1 MLRQIGFIGLGTM
14 GSGMAKNLVKAGYP
28 LNVYNRSLEKA
39 EGLGKIGAF
48 VAKSPKEVS
57 ARSGAIITMLSDS
70 SAVEDVIL
78 GDNGVLEGIRKGS
91 VIVDCST
98 ISPRVSVKI
107 ANEAEKKGVEMLDA
121 PVAGSKRQAEEGTL
135 IFLVGGKK
143 QVYEDNM
150 QILKAMGKS
159 SFYIGQNGM
168 GSYMK
173 LVMNMINAINLQA
186 LAEALVF
193 GMKAGINPDLM
204 VEIINSTGAR
214 SGGSEAKGKSM
225 IRGNYETAFALKL
238 MCKDMNLVREETR
251 NLDVPAPTASI
262 VNELYTM
269 AKVKGKA
276 DLDYS
281 VIMEVMKEMAGIGQK
296 Q

>member
-1 MLRQIGFIGLGTM
+1 
-14 GSGMAKNLVKAGYP
+14 MAKNLVKAGYP

-39 EGLGKIGAF
+39 EGLEKIGAF

-70 SAVEDVIL
+70 PAVENVIL

-150 QILKAMGKS
+150 QILKAMGKN

-193 GMKAGINPDLM
+193 GMKAGIDPDLM
-204 VEIINSTGAR
+204 VEIINFTGAR

-225 IRGNYETAFALKL
+225 IKGNYETAFALKL

-251 NLDVPAPTASI
+251 NLDVPTPTTSI

-269 AKVKGKA
+269 AKVKGKS

-281 VIMEVMKEMAGIGQK
+281 VIMEVMKEMAGISQK

>member
-1 MLRQIGFIGLGTM
+1 MLRQIGFIGLGIM

-39 EGLGKIGAF
+39 EGLEKIGAF

-70 SAVEDVIL
+70 PAVENVIL

-150 QILKAMGKS
+150 QILKAMGKN

-193 GMKAGINPDLM
+193 GMKAGIDPDLM
-204 VEIINSTGAR
+204 VEIINFTGAR

-225 IRGNYETAFALKL
+225 IKGNYETAFALKL

-251 NLDVPAPTASI
+251 NLDVPTPTTSI

-269 AKVKGKA
+269 AKVKGKS

-281 VIMEVMKEMAGIGQK
+281 VIMEVMKEMAGISQK

>member
-1 MLRQIGFIGLGTM
+1 MLRQIGFIGLGIM

-39 EGLGKIGAF
+39 EGLEKIGAF

-70 SAVEDVIL
+70 PAVENVIL

-150 QILKAMGKS
+150 QILKAMGKN

-193 GMKAGINPDLM
+193 GMKAGIDPDLM

-225 IRGNYETAFALKL
+225 IKGNYETAFALKL

-251 NLDVPAPTASI
+251 NLDVPTPTTSI

-269 AKVKGKA
+269 AKVKGKS

-281 VIMEVMKEMAGIGQK
+281 VIMEVMKEMAGISQK